1 MKGNY
6 FSFEIPDEITTP
18 EDFKNP
24 VSYVSN
30 YFYIYLYKKFG
41 QYLYTQMESVF
52 IETDYNIIG
61 FDFFTNIKTDSFMKF
76 EDIWI
81 FHKLGYD
88 LDDEENDESI
98 CEFEVQS
105 TDKIL
110 IEKRIYSKLIDIL
123 GEIGGFMEI
132 INSIFNL
139 ICSVLVDIYIYY
151 MISQL

>member
-1 MKGNY
+1 
-6 FSFEIPDEITTP
+6 
-18 EDFKNP
+18 
-24 VSYVSN
+24 
-30 YFYIYLYKKFG
+30 
-41 QYLYTQMESVF
+41 MESVF
-52 IETDYNIIG
+52 IETDDNIIG
-61 FDFFTNIKTDSFMKF
+61 FDFLTNIKTDNYMKF
-76 EDIWI
+76 EDIW
-81 FHKLGYD
+81 FLFKPGYD

-98 CEFEVQS
+98 CEFEVQL